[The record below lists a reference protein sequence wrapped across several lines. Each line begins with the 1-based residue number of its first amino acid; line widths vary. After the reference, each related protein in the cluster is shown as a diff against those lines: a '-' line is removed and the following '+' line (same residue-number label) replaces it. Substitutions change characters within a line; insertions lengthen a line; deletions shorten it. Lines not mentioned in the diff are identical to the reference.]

1 MPDVDVAPL
10 PPSLRTELLVDGSW
24 RPGAS
29 GRTFEVLDPATGGV
43 LAEVADATPQD
54 GLDALDAAHRA
65 WPAWQ
70 ATPPRV
76 RSEVLRAVW
85 ERVTARTDEFAALI
99 TAEGGKPLSEARAE
113 TAYGAEFVRWFSEQ
127 AVRITGTVRTAP
139 SGANRQ
145 LVLRRGVGP
154 SLLITPWNFPLA
166 MATRKAAPALAAGCP
181 VVIKPAGYTPL
192 TTLLFADVVREVLAE
207 RDLPLGVINVVPT
220 SDAAALTEP
229 LLRDPRLRKLSF
241 TGSTQVGRTL
251 LRGAAQQVLRTS
263 MELGGNAPFL
273 VFADADLDAAVE
285 GAMVAKM
292 RNAGQTCVAANRF
305 LVHES
310 VADTFAAK
318 LSAAFGELVV
328 GPGSRPG
335 TSVGPLIRP
344 SAVEFVEQVVADAVE
359 HGATVVHGGGRPD
372 LAGYF
377 YTPTVLLRV
386 RPEAMAVTE
395 EVFGPVAPIVTFDD
409 EAEAVALANATPF
422 GLVAYAYT
430 RDVDRALRLAEQLE
444 AGMIGINRGLVSDPS
459 APFGGM
465 KASGLGREGGEQGIE
480 EYLET
485 VYVAI

>member
-10 PPSLRTELLVDGSW
+10 PPSVRTELLVDGRW
-24 RPGAS
+24 RPGAT
-29 GRTFEVLDPATGGV
+29 GATFEVRDPATGEV
-43 LAEVADATPQD
+43 LTRVADATPQD

-65 WPAWQ
+65 WPVWRT
-70 ATPPRV
+70 TPPRV

-99 TAEGGKPLSEARAE
+99 TAEGGKPLPEARAE

-145 LVLRRGVGP
+145 LVLRRAVGP

-220 SDAAALTEP
+220 SDAGALTEP

-241 TGSTQVGRTL
+241 TGSTQVGRVL

-305 LVHES
+305 LVQES
-310 VADTFAAK
+310 VADEFAAK
-318 LSAAFGELVV
+318 LAAAFGDLVV

-344 SAVEFVEQVVADAVE
+344 SAVEFVEQVVADAVD
-359 HGATVVHGGGRPD
+359 HGATVVGGGGRPD

-377 YTPTVLLRV
+377 YNPTVLLRV
-386 RPEAMAVTE
+386 RPEATAVTE
-395 EVFGPVAPIVTFDD
+395 EIFGPVAPIVTFGD
-409 EAEAVALANATPF
+409 EAEAIALANATPF

-430 RDVDRALRLAEQLE
+430 RDVDRAFRLSEQLE

-465 KASGLGREGGEQGIE
+465 KASGLGREGGEQGME